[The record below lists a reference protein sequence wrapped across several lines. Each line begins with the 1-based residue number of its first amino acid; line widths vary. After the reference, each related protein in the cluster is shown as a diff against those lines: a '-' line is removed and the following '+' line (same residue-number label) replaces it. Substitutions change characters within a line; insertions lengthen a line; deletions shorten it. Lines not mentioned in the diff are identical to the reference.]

1 MDIKIGNKSI
11 GENHKPFI
19 IAEMSGNHN
28 NDLERALELVDA
40 AANAGVDAL
49 KIQTS
54 TPNGLT
60 LDLSTDDFTI
70 NDVGSLWKGRT
81 LYDLYQEA
89 TTPWEWHKAIFD
101 RCKQHDIIGF
111 SSPFEL
117 GAIDFLESLDVPCYK
132 IASFELV
139 DLQLIK
145 KAAATGKPL
154 IMSTG
159 MANVSEIH
167 SAVNVA
173 KSVGNEQIILLK
185 CTSNYPASPKDTNVK
200 TIKHLKELF
209 GTEVGL
215 SDHTMGIG
223 VPCASIA
230 FGATVIEKH
239 FTLSRADGGIDSAF
253 SLEPDELKSLVI
265 ETERSWQSLGN
276 VSYGESSDKTERKFR
291 RSLYIC
297 ENMKEGDVL
306 TPDNLRI
313 IRPGFGIEPK
323 YYELLIGRKVN
334 KELLKGSRMSWEH
347 IG

>member
-1 MDIKIGNKSI
+1 MDIKIGNKNI

-28 NDLERALELVDA
+28 NSLERALELVDA

-49 KIQTS
+49 KIQTA
-54 TPNGLT
+54 TPDGLT
-60 LDLSTDDFTI
+60 LDLSSNDFTI
-70 NDVGSLWKGRT
+70 NDADSLWDGRT

-89 TTPWEWHKAIFD
+89 TTPWEWHKTIFD
-101 RCKQHDIIGF
+101 RCEQHGIIGF

-139 DLQLIK
+139 DLPLIK

-167 SAVNVA
+167 SAVNAA
-173 KSVGNEQIILLK
+173 KSVGNDQIILLK
-185 CTSNYPASPKDTNVK
+185 CTSNYPASPEDTNVK
-200 TIKHLKELF
+200 TIKHLRELF
-209 GTEVGL
+209 GAEVGL

-239 FTLSRADGGIDSAF
+239 FTLSRSDGGIDSAF
-253 SLEPDELKSLVI
+253 SLEPDELKSLVV
-265 ETERSWQSLGN
+265 ETERAWQSLGN
-276 VSYGESSDKTERKFR
+276 ISYGESSDKKSRQFR

-297 ENMKEGDVL
+297 ENIKEGDVL
-306 TPDNLRI
+306 TSDNLRI

-323 YYELLIGRKVN
+323 YYELLLGRKVN
-334 KELLKGSRMSWEH
+334 KELLKGTRMSWEH